1 MSSQPRRRSFVVP
14 ALLSLSGAV
23 LGALPAAAG
32 GPYDY
37 HPVTPCRV
45 FDTRMA
51 GPQTNGQPLANPGP
65 YLFRIQGYCAI
76 PNGAAA
82 VTLNATVVGPST
94 NGDLRLTPLTP
105 DTVSTLNYPGG
116 ISALA
121 NGATTPLAAVS
132 QPTDKDLQVVI
143 GMQTSGTIHLIIDV
157 TGYFQ

>member
-1 MSSQPRRRSFVVP
+1 MSSQRRRRSFVLA
-14 ALLSLSGAV
+14 ALLSLLSAV
-23 LGALPAAAG
+23 AGALPAAAG

-45 FDTRMA
+45 FDTRVV

-65 YLFRIQGYCAI
+65 YLYRIQGNCAI

-94 NGDLRLTPLTP
+94 TGDLRLTPLTTA
-105 DTVSTLNYPGG
+105 TVSTLNYPGG
-116 ISALA
+116 IGALA
-121 NGATTPLAAVS
+121 NGATMPLAAVS
-132 QPTDKDLQVVI
+132 QPTDKDLQVAI
-143 GMQTSGTIHLIIDV
+143 GMATAGTLHLIIDV

>member
-1 MSSQPRRRSFVVP
+1 M
-14 ALLSLSGAV
+14 
-23 LGALPAAAG
+23 LGASPVAAG

-45 FDTRMA
+45 FDTRTV

-65 YLFRIQGYCAI
+65 YFFRIQGNCAI

-82 VTLNATVVGPST
+82 VTLNATVVGPSL
-94 NGDLRLTPLTP
+94 NGDLRLTPLTSA
-105 DTVSTLNYPGG
+105 TVSTLNYPGG

-121 NGATTPLAAVS
+121 NGATAPLAAVS

-143 GMQTSGTIHLIIDV
+143 GMQSSGTLHLIIDV